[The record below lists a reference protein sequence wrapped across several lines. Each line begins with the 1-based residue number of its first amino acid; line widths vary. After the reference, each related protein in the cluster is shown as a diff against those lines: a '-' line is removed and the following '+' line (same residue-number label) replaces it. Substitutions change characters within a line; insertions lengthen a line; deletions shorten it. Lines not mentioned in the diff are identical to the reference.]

1 MASTFKHIS
10 KKNIFNILKYIY
22 SSGYPNNIKLRNYSI
37 YSQTI
42 PFSHLLINKKFK
54 STISYSTTN
63 NDINQSNN
71 IPNKSY
77 KLDENNNS
85 NTSIIN
91 INNTNN
97 DVVEEN
103 INHTKLLHLMKVPS
117 VGDTNIH
124 GILTEWKVLEGDQ
137 VIEDQIICTIET
149 EEVTIDIHSEVSG
162 NIIKRHIDIGKKVE
176 AGEHLIDIEVSKPSK
191 TLNIVETKSNT
202 PTNMNLSYIPKICFE
217 HKISK
222 ELKSKMHTPSYK
234 IAIEKLDSSKHEE
247 ISDNNISLLKR
258 KEFTEE
264 EIELANLGT
273 IDK

>member
-1 MASTFKHIS
+1 MTSTLKQIS
-10 KKNIFNILKYIY
+10 KKNIFNILKCIY
-22 SSGYPNNIKLRNYSI
+22 NSGYPNNIKLRSYSI
-37 YSQTI
+37 YSQAI
-42 PFSHLLINKKFK
+42 LFSHLLINKNFK
-54 STISYSTTN
+54 SIISYSTA
-63 NDINQSNN
+63 NDNINQSNN

-77 KLDENNNS
+77 KLNENS

-97 DVVEEN
+97 NIIEEN
-103 INHTKLLHLMKVPS
+103 INNNKLIHLMKVPS

-124 GILTEWKVLEGDQ
+124 GILTEWKVLEGSQ

-176 AGEHLIDIEVSKPSK
+176 AGEDLIDIEVSKPSK
-191 TLNIVETKSNT
+191 TLNIVETISNT
-202 PTNMNLSYIPKICFE
+202 PTNTNLSYMPKICFE

-222 ELKSKMHTPSYK
+222 ELKSKIDTPSHK
-234 IAIEKLDSSKHEE
+234 IGIKKIDSSKHEQ